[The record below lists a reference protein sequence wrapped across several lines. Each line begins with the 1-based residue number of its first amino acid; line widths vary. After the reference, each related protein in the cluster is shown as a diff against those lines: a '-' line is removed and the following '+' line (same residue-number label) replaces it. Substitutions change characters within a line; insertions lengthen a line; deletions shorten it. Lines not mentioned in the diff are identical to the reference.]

1 MKNRAA
7 FLFLLVIMLAVT
19 SCRKE
24 ESAQPVDAGLEYFP
38 ITVGSWIEYQ
48 VDSIWRDDT
57 FNVHDTISYRLKQV
71 IAANYTDPEGRPS
84 QRIERFIL
92 NENDEW
98 VIRDVWTATRTTTGL
113 ELTEENQR
121 KLKLSFPV
129 REARTWDVN
138 ILNTE
143 DELMVAARE
152 VNEAHVLNGQNF
164 SNTVKV
170 RTTVAGN
177 PIITRDLEE
186 VYAHGI
192 GMIEHHWYFR
202 RALDFTDE
210 NVVSVKY
217 SMVMVAHGN

>member
-1 MKNRAA
+1 MKNKAA
-7 FLFLLVIMLAVT
+7 ILLLSVIMLAIS

-24 ESAQPVDAGLEYFP
+24 ESAKPIDLGHEYFP
-38 ITVGSWIEYQ
+38 IKVGSWIEYQ
-48 VDSIWRDDT
+48 VDSIWRDDD
-57 FNVHDTISYRLKQV
+57 FNVHDTIGYRLKQV
-71 IAANYTDPEGRPS
+71 IAADYTDPEGRPS

-98 VIRDVWTATRTTTGL
+98 VIRDVWTATRTTTGM
-113 ELTEENQR
+113 EVTEENQR

-129 REARTWDVN
+129 REARTWDMN

-143 DELMVAARE
+143 DELMVAARY
-152 VNEAHVLNGQNF
+152 VNEAHQLNDQNF

-170 RTTVAGN
+170 RTTVEGN

-192 GMIEHHWYFR
+192 GMIEHHWYYR
-202 RALDFTDE
+202 QANDFTDQ
-210 NVVSVKY
+210 NVRSVKY
-217 SMVMVAHGN
+217 DMVMVAYGN

>member
-1 MKNRAA
+1 MKNSTAII
-7 FLFLLVIMLAVT
+7 LLSAIMLSVS

-24 ESAQPVDAGLEYFP
+24 ESARPIDPGHEYFP
-38 ITVGSWIEYQ
+38 IKVGSWIEYQ
-48 VDSIWRDDT
+48 VDSIWRDLD
-57 FNVHDTISYRLKQV
+57 FAHDTISYRLKQV
-71 IAANYTDPEGRPS
+71 IAADYIDPEGRPS

-92 NENDEW
+92 NGNDEW
-98 VIRDVWTATRTTTGL
+98 VIRDVWTATRTSTGL

-138 ILNTE
+138 IMNTE
-143 DELMVAARE
+143 DELMVAARD
-152 VNEAHVLNGQNF
+152 VNEAHQLNDQSF
-164 SNTVKV
+164 SNTMKV
-170 RTTVAGN
+170 RTTVEGN

-202 RALDFTDE
+202 QANDFSDQ
-210 NVVSVKY
+210 NVRLVKY
-217 SMVMVAHGN
+217 DMVMVAYGN